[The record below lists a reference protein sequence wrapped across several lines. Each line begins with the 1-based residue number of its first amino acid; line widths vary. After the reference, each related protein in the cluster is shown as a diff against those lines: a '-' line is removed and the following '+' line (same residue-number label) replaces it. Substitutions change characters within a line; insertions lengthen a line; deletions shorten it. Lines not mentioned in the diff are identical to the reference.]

1 VVDEALLEA
10 RGVALG
16 YGEAPVIRDVTLAVR
31 PGEFWCWIGPNGSGK
46 STLLRGF
53 LGLLRPLAGEL
64 VLAERLTDHARIG
77 YVPQRSELS
86 DSLPLTVRELVELG
100 LVRSRVARRDR
111 ADAVRWA
118 LERVG
123 LAGMERRSVWSLSG
137 GQRQRALLARALV
150 RRPELLVLDEPTEG
164 LDVATND
171 ALLETLDAL
180 HREAGLTLVVVTH
193 RLEIA
198 RQRADHVALFVD
210 GRVLAGARD
219 AILGSP
225 EAAQALAGRRLAL
238 P

>member
-1 VVDEALLEA
+1 VEDEALLA
-10 RGVALG
+10 AHGLSLG
-16 YGEAPVIRDVTLAVR
+16 YGESPVLRDVELSVR
-31 PGEFWCWIGPNGSGK
+31 RGEYWGWIGPNGSGK

-64 VLAERLTDHARIG
+64 RVAARLANGARIG

-86 DSLPLTVRELVELG
+86 DALPTTVRELVELG
-100 LVRSRVARRDR
+100 LVRSAVPR
-111 ADAVRWA
+111 AERAEAVRWA

-123 LAGMERRSVWSLSG
+123 LAGMESRSVWSLSG

-171 ALLETLDAL
+171 ALLETLGAL
-180 HREAGLTLVVVTH
+180 HREARLTLIVVTH

-198 RQRADHVALFVD
+198 RERADHVALFAD
-210 GRVLAGARD
+210 GRVIAGLR
-219 AILGSP
+219 
-225 EAAQALAGRRLAL
+225 EAGLSGAEAERALAGPRLAL